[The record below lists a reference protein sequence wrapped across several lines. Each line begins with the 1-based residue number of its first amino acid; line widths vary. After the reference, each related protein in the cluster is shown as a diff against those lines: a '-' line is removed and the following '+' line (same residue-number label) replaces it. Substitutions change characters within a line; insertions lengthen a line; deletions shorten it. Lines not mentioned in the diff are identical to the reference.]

1 MKNILMLALM
11 ISLVVAVDA
20 VGKKTTDQKR
30 LAMNKTFQD
39 SVIARID
46 GKDLHFS
53 DLAYDRQKRYDF
65 ELFKLKEKLYRE
77 QKVKLNTEI
86 DQMLLEKE
94 AESRKMTP
102 DELMTMI
109 NSKAK
114 EGENEVP
121 VDKET
126 AYQDFLDTL
135 KKRYPDFSAMSEDK
149 QLEMLKGMLGI
160 GSGYEGSLKE
170 EVKNKIVEVN
180 KRSHRHNGK
189 NKLLKELRA
198 KAEVEILLERP
209 ELIRLTVSPDD
220 DPYLGKKDA
229 KITLL
234 EFADYQ
240 CPACSRVRPMLK
252 ELVARKGDTIKVVFR
267 DLPLASH
274 KNARAA
280 AEAAECADE
289 QGKFWEYH
297 EFLFENQQSLDG
309 ESLKKYAESIGLD
322 AKKFN
327 QCIDSG
333 RYSAEVEK
341 DVADAKIAG
350 INSTPSILVNG
361 YYISGIPTVAYLEE
375 VIADIESGKIP
386 KIREDAGKG

>member
-11 ISLVVAVDA
+11 VSLVVAVNA
-20 VGKKTTDQKR
+20 GGEENTGEKR
-30 LAMNKTFQD
+30 LAMNKPFQD

-46 GKDLHFS
+46 GKDLHAS
-53 DLAYDRQKRYDF
+53 DLAYDRKQRYDF

-77 QKVKLNTEI
+77 QMAKLNEEI
-86 DQMLLEKE
+86 DQRLLQKE
-94 AESRKMTP
+94 AKIRKTTP
-102 DELMTMI
+102 DELMAMI

-114 EGENEVP
+114 EGKNEP
-121 VDKET
+121 TVDKEKL
-126 AYQDFLDTL
+126 YQDFLDKL
-135 KKRYPDFSAMSEDK
+135 KKGYPGLSAMSEDK

-160 GSGYEGSLKE
+160 GSDFKGSLKE
-170 EVKNKIVEVN
+170 EIKNKIVELASKMVN
-180 KRSHRHNGK
+180 KNSE
-189 NKLLKELRA
+189 LLKFKDLRV
-198 KAEVEILLERP
+198 KAGVEILLERP
-209 ELIRLTVSPDD
+209 ELIQLDITPDD

-229 KITLL
+229 KITLV

-240 CPACSRVRPMLK
+240 CPACSRVRPMLD
-252 ELVARKGDTIKVVFR
+252 ELLAKKGDTIKFVFR

-274 KNARAA
+274 KNAKVA

-297 EFLFENQQSLDG
+297 EFLFDNQQSLEG
-309 ESLKKYAESIGLD
+309 ESLKKYAENIGLD
-322 AKKFN
+322 VKKFN

-333 RYSAEVEK
+333 RYSSEVEK
-341 DVADAKIAG
+341 DAADAKIAG
-350 INSTPSILVNG
+350 ISNTPSILVNG